1 MAKENVDGQQ
11 ELVEKYLSESGGNIF
26 CGDASNPSELRSTAE
41 DF

>member
-26 CGDASNPSELRSTAE
+26 CRDASNPSELRSTAE